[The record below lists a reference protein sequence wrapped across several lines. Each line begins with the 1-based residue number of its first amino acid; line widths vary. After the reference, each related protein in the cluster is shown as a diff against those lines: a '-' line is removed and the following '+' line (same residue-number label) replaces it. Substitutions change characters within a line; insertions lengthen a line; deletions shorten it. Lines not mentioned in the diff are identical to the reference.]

1 DYAGAVGGGPDAATW
16 TADCQRVFI
25 DAYATAAGSAD
36 LDGTLLRALVL
47 DKAVY
52 ETIYEAR
59 NRPDWLPVPLA
70 GIDAALTFRAA

>member
-1 DYAGAVGGGPDAATW
+1 MHPAVACVAA
-16 TADCQRVFI
+16 
-25 DAYATAAGSAD
+25 AA
-36 LDGTLLRALVL
+36 ALVL

-70 GIDAALTFRAA
+70 GIDATLTFRAA